1 MEIDARLL
9 DEAVDFLNQ
18 GSEIDAART
27 LQACSFMGW
36 EYNDS
41 WMAGSRRLDGVDIEV
56 AGPRSAYEILTD
68 QSHTITKSVMAA
80 ISAVLPTDT
89 YLKTLRVRALSS
101 PRGSDSER
109 QPNISEASKKELI
122 EAIDAQKALMI
133 AVSTGGPRINTVNQ
147 QYEERRTRIR
157 QRLSSINVQDPNPFQ
172 DLWTWY
178 GKWSD
183 GSLPTYQSRRQY
195 VSDLYRPLIDALQET
210 KTSAVRPIEPTG
222 WARVDRNVEKIGFA
236 LETAQN
242 EEDFQAVALLCR
254 EALISLAQAVYKAKI
269 HGSADGV
276 IPSQADAK
284 RMLEAYIATELA
296 GQANEYVRKH
306 ARAAVDLA
314 VNLQHKR
321 TATFRDAALCTEATR
336 SIINAIAIL
345 SGQRDPVEGES

>member
-80 ISAVLPTDT
+80 ISAMLPTDT

-101 PRGSDSER
+101 RRGSDSER

-157 QRLSSINVQDPNPFQ
+157 QRLSS
-172 DLWTWY
+172 L
-178 GKWSD
+178 
-183 GSLPTYQSRRQY
+183 
-195 VSDLYRPLIDALQET
+195 
-210 KTSAVRPIEPTG
+210 
-222 WARVDRNVEKIGFA
+222 RNRSFRS
-236 LETAQN
+236 T
-242 EEDFQAVALLCR
+242 
-254 EALISLAQAVYKAKI
+254 ALIL
-269 HGSADGV
+269 
-276 IPSQADAK
+276 
-284 RMLEAYIATELA
+284 
-296 GQANEYVRKH
+296 
-306 ARAAVDLA
+306 
-314 VNLQHKR
+314 
-321 TATFRDAALCTEATR
+321 
-336 SIINAIAIL
+336 
-345 SGQRDPVEGES
+345 